1 MSTLRRNILITGAS
15 SGLGEG
21 MAREFARRGRN
32 LALCAR
38 RGERLEALRDDLL
51 ATHPDIRVLVAELDV
66 DDHQRV
72 FEVFRDLHRE
82 IGGLDR
88 VIVNAGIAV
97 SRRVGTGHFEENL
110 RTARTNFM
118 GALAQCEAAIEIF
131 REQNRGHLVSISS
144 MSALRGLP
152 KHLTIYGAAKAGLTL
167 LTEGI
172 RAELRHTPITTTTI
186 FPGYVRTEM
195 NEAVERKLPFEVDV
209 ATAARKMVAAIEREP
224 VRAFV
229 PEWPWRLIGFALRHL
244 PERVVARLA

>member
-51 ATHPDIRVLVAELDV
+51 ATHPDIRVLVAELNV

-118 GALAQCEAAIEIF
+118 GALAQCEAGIEIF

-152 KHLTIYGAAKAGLTL
+152 KHLTVYGAAKAGLTL

-172 RAELRHTPITTTTI
+172 RAELCHTPITTTTI